1 MLCAR
6 ARYTNQAE
14 ADDELTFQKD
24 DILQVV
30 EKDYKGQVD
39 WWLCRSGNK
48 TGMVP
53 ANYLE
58 VYHQHTPAKKDTT
71 VTGLVREDSGLTSD
85 TTAAVYQ
92 PGDYALPKPNPRPL
106 VASKSFSPP
115 ATIRSDATNRSDIPS
130 LHELELQY
138 PDYDIPKPS
147 SSTVSPVGVGG
158 GNEDIYDMPPGDDER
173 DYDLPPADNPSQS
186 YPQDIYDR
194 PPSNKSSRSA
204 HNTTRPVSTT
214 SAGSSQIYDLP
225 PTSPSALY
233 DTPPADMRSST
244 PLGRMSRRS
253 SGDGMDLS
261 KMFENEADDF
271 LRKSKTEIEKE
282 FENLWQCVYGDNAY
296 WGSDNKTRRKETIER
311 TITAA
316 RKFDTVLTKLVS
328 FSKGV
333 VVSLENSSTKDLNF
347 KKKCLAANTV
357 LINKRQEVVL
367 KIEQLLEA
375 DDTNVTAVVKSLL
388 EVARNSPQ
396 AAQVFLILVQAN
408 KAILF
413 KSSGSPIP
421 MLPILTKTEVKN
433 RPLPEIPQV
442 SRYGK
447 VFSTAEFENDDD
459 QDYDVAD
466 DPKVQSG
473 DDWTKKRRPQDDLPP
488 LPFATLRKSSKKSKS
503 KSVEL
508 DYDDIDGGDGNINGK
523 NDHLRVNNSIVHA
536 RNHLLRQS
544 SGSNSS
550 DGGTSSP
557 KRSRSPVHTN
567 PYGLSSYERSG
578 SPQPPSRRQ
587 EDRELLIRYSQQMEL
602 LVPGLKDAIEIF
614 LTSVKTNDI
623 PRVFVTKSKLAVV
636 AAYKLVYI
644 ADALYQKVYHNDTKQ
659 LLVTGSNQL
668 TESIKELVANTK
680 AAALQYPHVGSME
693 SMLISLRKL
702 FPSAL
707 DLVNIVKSPPPS

>member
-1 MLCAR
+1 
-6 ARYTNQAE
+6 
-14 ADDELTFQKD
+14 
-24 DILQVV
+24 
-30 EKDYKGQVD
+30 
-39 WWLCRSGNK
+39 
-48 TGMVP
+48 MVP

-58 VYHQHTPAKKDTT
+58 VYHQHTPKNDTT
-71 VTGLVREDSGLTSD
+71 VLREDRGHVTD
-85 TTAAVYQ
+85 TFQ

-115 ATIRSDATNRSDIPS
+115 ATTRSSDIPS

-147 SSTVSPVGVGG
+147 STTVSPVGNGVGAG
-158 GNEDIYDMPPGDDER
+158 GNDDIYDMPPGDDER
-173 DYDLPPADNPSQS
+173 DYDLPPDNPSQQA
-186 YPQDIYDR
+186 YTQDIYDR

-204 HNTTRPVSTT
+204 LNTRPVSTT
-214 SAGSSQIYDLP
+214 SAGSSQIYDQP
-225 PTSPSALY
+225 PTSPSAIY

-244 PLGRMSRRS
+244 PVQKEGRTSRRS

-282 FENLWQCVYGDNAY
+282 FESLWQCVYGDNAY

-311 TITAA
+311 TISAA
-316 RKFDTVLTKLVS
+316 RKFDTALGKLVS

-333 VVSLENSSTKDLNF
+333 VVSLENSSTKDVNF

-357 LINKRQEVVL
+357 LVNKRQEVLL

-413 KSSGSPIP
+413 KSSGSPTP
-421 MLPILTKTEVKN
+421 VLPVLTKTEVKN

-447 VFSTAEFENDDD
+447 VFSTTEFDDDDD
-459 QDYDVAD
+459 QDYDIAD
-466 DPKVQSG
+466 DPKVQST
-473 DDWTKKRRPQDDLPP
+473 DEWTKRRRPQDDLPP
-488 LPFATLRKSSKKSKS
+488 LPFATLKKSSTKKPKP
-503 KSVEL
+503 KPTEL
-508 DYDDIDGGDGNINGK
+508 DYDDIDSGSSDMK
-523 NDHLRVNNSIVHA
+523 NDHLRVSNSVVHA
-536 RNHLLRQS
+536 RNRLLRQS

-567 PYGLSSYERSG
+567 PYGLPSNERSG
-578 SPQPPSRRQ
+578 SPQPSRRQ

-659 LLVTGSNQL
+659 LLVAGSNQL

-707 DLVNIVKSPPPS
+707 DLVNIVKSPPPT